1 MTQAKD
7 KIGIIGLGYV
17 GLPLFCLFSRKYE
30 CWGMDCNEFRIK
42 ELQTGE
48 DLRRCQDDND
58 LSLALLKSRIT
69 ANWNDLSQC
78 NIYIV
83 AVPTPVDKDKEP
95 DFRPLKNACI
105 KIGSILS
112 KNDIV
117 IFESTVHPG
126 TTDEI
131 CIPFLEKTSGLTV
144 NNDFFVAYSP
154 ERINIGDNSH
164 RTDNVPKIVS
174 ASNRDALDVV
184 ANLYESVINATI
196 VRASSIK
203 VAEAAKMYE
212 NLQRDVLIAL
222 ANQYSEYCR
231 EEGID
236 IQEVTD
242 CAATKWNFSNVR
254 PGLVGGHCIGV
265 DTYYLLKRS
274 IQKKVDLPI
283 VTTARSVNENKATKV
298 CKRITAYAQSL
309 YIDTKRLKILILGFS
324 YKANTPDI
332 RNTMIA
338 TIVKSLY
345 GTFEIVDCF
354 DPLVDSHDVEMR
366 YGIQM
371 LNMNHLHLD
380 EYDIIVKAVNHT
392 IFSKYIKDIPTMVDI
407 NMFL

>member
-154 ERINIGDNSH
+154 ERINIGD
-164 RTDNVPKIVS
+164 
-174 ASNRDALDVV
+174 
-184 ANLYESVINATI
+184 
-196 VRASSIK
+196 
-203 VAEAAKMYE
+203 
-212 NLQRDVLIAL
+212 
-222 ANQYSEYCR
+222 
-231 EEGID
+231 
-236 IQEVTD
+236 
-242 CAATKWNFSNVR
+242 
-254 PGLVGGHCIGV
+254 
-265 DTYYLLKRS
+265 
-274 IQKKVDLPI
+274 
-283 VTTARSVNENKATKV
+283 
-298 CKRITAYAQSL
+298 
-309 YIDTKRLKILILGFS
+309 
-324 YKANTPDI
+324 
-332 RNTMIA
+332 
-338 TIVKSLY
+338 
-345 GTFEIVDCF
+345 
-354 DPLVDSHDVEMR
+354 
-366 YGIQM
+366 
-371 LNMNHLHLD
+371 
-380 EYDIIVKAVNHT
+380 
-392 IFSKYIKDIPTMVDI
+392 
-407 NMFL
+407 